1 MSLMDDYLLL
11 YVLFKMFSM
20 WLRGV
25 GNICG
30 MFTGAGT
37 TGVPTDQKYSLKESL
52 ASIVVCWNV
61 SALSVFLLENLL
73 PLFLI
78 GVI

>member
-1 MSLMDDYLLL
+1 MVCSLEQEQQ
-11 YVLFKMFSM
+11 V
-20 WLRGV
+20 
-25 GNICG
+25 
-30 MFTGAGT
+30 
-37 TGVPTDQKYSLKESL
+37 VPTDQKYSLKESL